1 MLPFEGKKQSFW
13 INLGETKLKTLHEK
27 QTYISAL
34 RKSKK
39 FRKFR

>member
-27 QTYISAL
+27 RTNVRPSQ
-34 RKSKK
+34 
-39 FRKFR
+39 